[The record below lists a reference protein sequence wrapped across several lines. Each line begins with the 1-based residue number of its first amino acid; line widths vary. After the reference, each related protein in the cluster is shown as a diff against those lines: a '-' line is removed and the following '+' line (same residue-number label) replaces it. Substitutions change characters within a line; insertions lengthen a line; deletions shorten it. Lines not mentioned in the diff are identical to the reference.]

1 MNIFRSL
8 LPFLLVILII
18 LAVSPSDSA
27 ATILDGTVVSVSD
40 GDTITVLDSDK
51 VQHRVRIAGIDAPE
65 KNQPFGN
72 ASRKRMSELM
82 ARKEVRVEYNKHDRW
97 GRIVGKVLVRPP
109 DCPTCGITLDAGLA
123 QITSGMAWWY
133 RKYAHEQSPEDQR
146 RCEFAEQEAK
156 AKKAGLWH
164 DKYPQPP

>member
-1 MNIFRSL
+1 VGGEASEEVSIHIDLSTVLSFPLMSLTRLGMLMNIFRSL

-65 KNQPFGN
+65 KGQAFGN
-72 ASRKRMSELM
+72 AFISTKQEGPVPTVSFPQHCFTPLM
-82 ARKEVRVEYNKHDRW
+82 ER
-97 GRIVGKVLVRPP
+97 
-109 DCPTCGITLDAGLA
+109 
-123 QITSGMAWWY
+123 
-133 RKYAHEQSPEDQR
+133 
-146 RCEFAEQEAK
+146 
-156 AKKAGLWH
+156 
-164 DKYPQPP
+164 